1 MKISDSTHF
10 RKFSAGGR
18 MAPVAGKS
26 GFTLIE
32 LLVVIAIIAILA
44 AILLPALAS
53 AKARAQ
59 RMQCASQIKQL
70 ALGVNSFTGD
80 HDERFPAATVQ
91 YADGGQLSWDTLI
104 GGYVGG
110 AGTQNKYALY
120 GVYFDAAD
128 DPEDVAEANANDLVM
143 APGKVLA
150 CPADQFPKMTWI
162 SGPPQMAT
170 RSYAM
175 NSTGTAQG
183 YGTTV
188 QVNDGY
194 PKRSYPLPDLYNKSI
209 NPHGVGIYWSDG
221 GSSASS
227 VDWEPK
233 GYPVSVV
240 RDPSGTILFAE
251 DSSSQQAAGNVWGSI
266 CCGPQIADGSSGGWG
281 NNYQTDTSAPTDT
294 AKLQSGGYSTGM
306 MLYRAQRFR
315 FNYAFHD
322 GHVETLRMEDTV
334 GSASG
339 PLTAR
344 LAHPFGMWTVIP
356 GD

>member
-1 MKISDSTHF
+1 MKFSRSTNF
-10 RKFSAGGR
+10 RKLFPGR
-18 MAPVAGKS
+18 RATPAAGKG

-53 AKARAQ
+53 AKARAL
-59 RMQCASQIKQL
+59 RMQCTSQIKQL

-80 HDERFPAATVQ
+80 HDDRFPPATVQ
-91 YADGGQLSWDTLI
+91 YSDGSQLSWDTLI
-104 GGYVGG
+104 GSYIGG

-120 GVYFDAAD
+120 GVYFDAAN
-128 DPEDVAEANANDLVM
+128 DPEDAVQALANDYVM

-150 CPADQFPKMTWI
+150 CPADQFPKAGWI
-162 SGPPQMAT
+162 AGPPQMAT

-175 NSTGTAQG
+175 NSTGTAAG

-188 QVNDGY
+188 QVSDGY
-194 PKRSYPLPDLYNKSI
+194 PKRNYPLPDLYNKSI
-209 NPHGVGIYWSDG
+209 NPHGVGIYWADG
-221 GSSASS
+221 GNINSI
-227 VDWEPK
+227 DWEPK

-240 RDPSGTILFAE
+240 RDPAGTILFAE
-251 DSSSQQAAGNVWGSI
+251 VSGSQQCAGNVWGSI
-266 CCGPQIADGSSGGWG
+266 CCGPQIADGGSGGWG
-281 NNYQTDTSAPTDT
+281 NNYQTDTSAPTD
-294 AKLQSGGYSTGM
+294 AKTLQNGGYSTGM
-306 MLYRAQRFR
+306 MLYKAHQRR

-322 GHVETLRMEDTV
+322 GHVETLKMEDTV
-334 GSASG
+334 GSATG

-344 LAHPFGMWTVIP
+344 LAHPFGMWTVMP